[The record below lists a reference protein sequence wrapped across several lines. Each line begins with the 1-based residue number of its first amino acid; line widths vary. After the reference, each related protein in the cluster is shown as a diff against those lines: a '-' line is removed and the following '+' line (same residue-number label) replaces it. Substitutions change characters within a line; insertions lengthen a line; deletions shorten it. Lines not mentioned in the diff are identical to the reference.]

1 LESSE
6 GRSLAGLLPSSR
18 DSDLN
23 EVFEL
28 VDFGCGFWFRGIV
41 ISATI
46 LEVHFEFEGIGE
58 GE

>member
-1 LESSE
+1 
-6 GRSLAGLLPSSR
+6 LAGLLPSSR